1 MGFYDTESHLMKK
14 KSPSESL
21 QVMVKMR
28 RNKIRVESRVEINQM
43 YN

>member
-14 KSPSESL
+14 KSLSESL
-21 QVMVKMR
+21 QIMVKMR
-28 RNKIRVESRVEINQM
+28 KIRVESRVEINKM

>member
-14 KSPSESL
+14 NSPSESL

-28 RNKIRVESRVEINQM
+28 KIRVESRVEINKM

>member
-21 QVMVKMR
+21 QIIVKMR
-28 RNKIRVESRVEINQM
+28 KIRVESRVEINKM